1 MFNIIGFLF
10 VIFEAG
16 NDFSYKLSKLTTLVI
31 TITHYLY
38 IFFDNLDGKQAR
50 KTKTSSSFGMLLDH
64 GCDVFTNICVLF
76 NISHLVRLGNDTL
89 FIQYF
94 IICLFLGFYATTYE
108 EYVLGEMHLG
118 IINGPD
124 EGNFLIA
131 TGSLVSFLLGNDI
144 WVIKIKYI
152 NMTIGEFIIFLNFNA
167 SYLTAIFPL
176 YYHVIKRKGCKRFWE
191 LLYDFILFTN
201 IILFPGVYL
210 LLNKDIYANN
220 LTLIIFFVACLY
232 SKMTIYMQLC
242 ICTGDKYINTWDSII
257 SNIIIVMNYC
267 FIKEKFLRYSL
278 IFSIIIVGSNLI
290 KLIYIRSNE
299 ILNYLNINFLVI
311 PYKKKEEKYN

>member
-1 MFNIIGFLF
+1 
-10 VIFEAG
+10 
-16 NDFSYKLSKLTTLVI
+16 
-31 TITHYLY
+31 
-38 IFFDNLDGKQAR
+38 
-50 KTKTSSSFGMLLDH
+50 
-64 GCDVFTNICVLF
+64 
-76 NISHLVRLGNDTL
+76 
-89 FIQYF
+89 
-94 IICLFLGFYATTYE
+94 
-108 EYVLGEMHLG
+108 MHLG

-124 EGNFLIA
+124 EGNFLII
-131 TGSLVSFLLGNDI
+131 TGSLVSFLLGNDF

-257 SNIIIVMNYC
+257 SNIIIIMNYF

-290 KLIYIRSNE
+290 KLIYIVQMSN
-299 ILNYLNINFLVI
+299 Y
-311 PYKKKEEKYN
+311 